1 MIGLYSNNLERFLI
15 IKDDRWMSLQ
25 TGKIL
30 SSKFLLSL
38 FEFDNNSNIDNSN
51 CRTWSIRDTS
61 TAMLD
66 KPIPRIKHI
75 EDQLYD
81 TLTMS
86 PDISSSVFL
95 EYQEYCNFVYNVV
108 LSSRLTDANLNSS
121 DQKYILSLVSDNI
134 SVSTLSDDTGLAKP
148 FLWHIDHILYF
159 SSTKEE
165 ALKKISNLFD
175 ENLDI
180 ISLLNLYKQTF
191 YDYLKK
197 YETNI

>member
-1 MIGLYSNNLERFLI
+1 MIGIYSNNLERFLI
-15 IKDDRWMSLQ
+15 IKDDRWISLQ

-38 FEFDNNSNIDNSN
+38 FEFDNNDINNNN
-51 CRTWSIRDTS
+51 CNTWSIRDPS
-61 TAMLD
+61 VAMLD
-66 KPIPRIKHI
+66 KPIPRIKYI
-75 EDQLYD
+75 EDQLFD
-81 TLTMS
+81 TLAPVT
-86 PDISSSVFL
+86 DISPSVFL

-134 SVSTLSDDTGLAKP
+134 PVSTLSDDTGLAKP

-165 ALKKISNLFD
+165 ALEKISNIFK
-175 ENLDI
+175 ENTNMV
-180 ISLLNLYKQTF
+180 SSLNLYRQTF
-191 YDYLKK
+191 YNYLTK
-197 YETNI
+197 YETTV